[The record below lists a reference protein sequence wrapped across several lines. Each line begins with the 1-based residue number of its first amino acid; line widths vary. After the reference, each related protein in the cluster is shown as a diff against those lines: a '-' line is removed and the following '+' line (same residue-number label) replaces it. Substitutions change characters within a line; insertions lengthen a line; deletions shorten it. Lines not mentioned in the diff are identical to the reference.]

1 MQKSRKRLKQPIPRF
16 MLSKIRFMLLK
27 KMMNH
32 FLISILNVVPT
43 PTSLRFTK
51 ILPL

>member
-1 MQKSRKRLKQPIPRF
+1 MQKPQKRLKQPIPRF
-16 MLSKIRFMLLK
+16 MLSKIRFMLMK
-27 KMMNH
+27 KMIY
-32 FLISILNVVPT
+32 FFISILNVVPT